1 MRPLVNKAF
10 AVGLLVATCGAAFLI
25 AFTFFRK
32 GGYSEKDSYTVYAY
46 FDDATGLT
54 WKSRVQIAGIQVGEV
69 ERIGLSG
76 NRARLDLRIKKDIDL
91 RADACL
97 TKRFPSTLL
106 PDALLDAVPGSGQ
119 ARSLRELPL
128 EQREVKCVNEAVS
141 VAKLLDSMSKIS
153 ADIQVV
159 TKELASTVG
168 GQNSIRQ
175 IIENLS
181 RVTAHIDETV
191 ASGSDK
197 VSAILDNAQSF
208 TGTLSEVADAD
219 RERYRAIAR
228 NVEQASARLDQV
240 LQSVQQILGSQDG
253 ELRRSFADA
262 QQSLQRLNA
271 SMEQIEKVATN
282 VGQGK
287 GVAGKLLAD
296 ERLGEKL
303 SGTIESVSDYYDRLF
318 KLQLKVNLRS
328 EWLLTQSGSKTYAG
342 FALVPRPDKYYLFE
356 IVSDP
361 RGINTQTVETL
372 TTQTPTGTSTTTTT
386 KVVNEQRVSFSLQF
400 AKRYGPATFRIGL
413 IESSGG
419 AGADLHLLND
429 ALKLSVS
436 VYQFARPDRP
446 QFPRAKI
453 WADYGFLRYFYVTT
467 GSDDFLNTWRAGR
480 YPGGPKFSIGQ
491 DVFFGGGLVFTDD
504 DLKAL
509 ISVAGGSISG
519 GATSAK

>member
-1 MRPLVNKAF
+1 
-10 AVGLLVATCGAAFLI
+10 
-25 AFTFFRK
+25 
-32 GGYSEKDSYTVYAY
+32 
-46 FDDATGLT
+46 
-54 WKSRVQIAGIQVGEV
+54 
-69 ERIGLSG
+69 
-76 NRARLDLRIKKDIDL
+76 
-91 RADACL
+91 
-97 TKRFPSTLL
+97 
-106 PDALLDAVPGSGQ
+106 
-119 ARSLRELPL
+119 
-128 EQREVKCVNEAVS
+128 
-141 VAKLLDSMSKIS
+141 
-153 ADIQVV
+153 VV

-168 GQNSIRQ
+168 GSTNSIRQ

-181 RVTAHIDETV
+181 RVTSRIDDTV
-191 ASGSDK
+191 ASGSTK

-208 TGTLSEVADAD
+208 TGTLSGVADED
-219 RERYRAIAR
+219 RERYHAIAR
-228 NVEQASARLDQV
+228 NIEQASARLDKV
-240 LQSVQQILGSQDG
+240 LESVQQLVGGEDG
-253 ELRRSFADA
+253 ELRRSVNDA
-262 QQSLQRLNA
+262 SQSLRRLNA

-303 SGTIESVSDYYDRLF
+303 SGTIENVSDYYDRLF

-372 TTQTPTGTSTTTTT
+372 TTQTPAGTSTTTTT
-386 KVVNEQRVSFSLQF
+386 KLVNEQRVSFSLQF

-467 GSDDFLNTWRAGR
+467 GSDDFLNTWHAGR

-491 DVFFGGGLVFTDD
+491 DVFFGGGIVFTDD